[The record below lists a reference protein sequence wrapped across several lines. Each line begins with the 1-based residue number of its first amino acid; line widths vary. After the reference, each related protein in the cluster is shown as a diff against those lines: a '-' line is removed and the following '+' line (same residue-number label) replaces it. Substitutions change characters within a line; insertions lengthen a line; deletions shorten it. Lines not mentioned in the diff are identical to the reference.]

1 MTEYILTCHMSVYK
15 LTWPCF
21 SRVRNILVGRANLC
35 VTQSLVTSCFVGI
48 SLNNITDSCLCENIW
63 GRRVAQLIYWRVA
76 QLIYWGVAQFIYWR
90 VAQLIYWRVAQFRY
104 WRVVQFI
111 YWRVAQLIYWRVAQ
125 FRYWS
130 VAQFIYWRVAQ
141 LIYWGVVQFIYWR
154 VAQLIYWR
162 VAQFRYW
169 RVAQFMYWCVAQLT
183 YWRVAQ
189 LIYWRVAQLVYWRVA
204 QFRYWRVAQFMYWR
218 VAQLIYWRVA
228 QLIYW
233 RPDPPWGP
241 PSILYNEYRVFPG
254 GKAAGAWRWPSTPS
268 SADVKEKAE
277 LYLYSPSRLSWPVLG
292 WPLPLLYHYIS
303 WTACQNDGAMW
314 QYLFCP
320 AMTTKTL
327 TLVTAI
333 RWRSHAM
340 DRGTIGC
347 GQSFAEKQ

>member
-76 QLIYWGVAQFIYWR
+76 QLIYWGVA
-90 VAQLIYWRVAQFRY
+90 
-104 WRVVQFI
+104 
-111 YWRVAQLIYWRVAQ
+111 
-125 FRYWS
+125 
-130 VAQFIYWRVAQ
+130 
-141 LIYWGVVQFIYWR
+141 QFIYWR